1 MKSPTAL
8 KGRQSSG
15 FSMIEVLIA
24 IAIASIIFLAGYFTN
39 IESFSRELL
48 ISEHLT
54 LVSVLQKARN
64 SAMNNIYASPHG
76 VHIEDDSYV
85 IFRVT
90 PYDINEPTNEEIYR
104 NEKIAISGLDEV
116 VFTQLSGEPDN
127 TGTFTL
133 SDGVRTKQIKIF
145 KGGLIDW

>member
-1 MKSPTAL
+1 MKSQTAS
-8 KGRQSSG
+8 KDKTNSG
-15 FSMIEVLIA
+15 FSMIEVLIS

-64 SAMNNIYASPHG
+64 SAMNNIYASVHG
-76 VHIEDDSYV
+76 VHVEDDAYV

-90 PYDINEPTNEEIYR
+90 PYDVNEPTNEEIPR
-104 NEKIAISGLDEV
+104 NEKVTISGLDEV
-116 VFTQLSGEPDN
+116 IFSQLSGEPDRAGEFN
-127 TGTFTL
+127 L
-133 SDGVRTKQIKIF
+133 SDGIRTKKINIIR
-145 KGGLIDW
+145 GGLIDW